1 MKKLVLLLSVVVLLV
16 IATGAV
22 SAAKPA
28 PDTFTITGYTT
39 SYEYETL
46 PNGRTSFHLIARGGG
61 DDALYD
67 PICQATSQS
76 FPYGNQNSTPLSCVE
91 LCMTY
96 AGAPCGVADFIG
108 DSFGEFTFEE
118 WGVVDLDPITYEG
131 SGKGKNDGIATIT
144 TPDGTLVVRFNGKT
158 DSQSVWGNFKI
169 EKKKSTGAY
178 ADLKGN
184 GDYTGNAGLVFSVTF
199 SGKLKD

>member
-1 MKKLVLLLSVVVLLV
+1 MKKLVLLLSVIALLI

-39 SYEYETL
+39 SYEYGTL
-46 PNGRTSFHLIARGGG
+46 PNGRTWFHVLAQSSGATLE
-61 DDALYD
+61 DDAFCTALLGI
-67 PICQATSQS
+67 PCQATCQT
-76 FPYGNQNSTPLSCVE
+76 FL
-91 LCMTY
+91 
-96 AGAPCGVADFIG
+96 AKDCGVTGYFTG
-108 DSFGEFTFEE
+108 QFTFEE
-118 WGVVDLDPITYEG
+118 WGEVDLNPVTGAG
-131 SGKGKNDGIATIT
+131 SGKGKNNGVVTIT
-144 TPDGTLVVRFNGKT
+144 APDGTSVVRFNGKT

-169 EKKKSTGAY
+169 EKKEGTGAY

-199 SGKLKD
+199 NGKLKD

>member
-1 MKKLVLLLSVVVLLV
+1 MKKLVLLLSVIVLLI

-39 SYEYETL
+39 SYEYGTL
-46 PNGRTSFHLIARGGG
+46 PNGRTWFHVLAQSSGATSA
-61 DDALYD
+61 DDTFCMALFGM
-67 PICQATSQS
+67 PCQATCQA
-76 FPYGNQNSTPLSCVE
+76 FLTKD
-91 LCMTY
+91 
-96 AGAPCGVADFIG
+96 CGVTGYFTG
-108 DSFGEFTFEE
+108 QFTFEE
-118 WGVVDLDPITYEG
+118 WGEVDLNPVTGEG
-131 SGKGKNDGIATIT
+131 SGKGKNNGVVTIT
-144 TPDGTLVVRFNGKT
+144 TPDGTSVVRFNGKT

-169 EKKKSTGAY
+169 EKKEGTGAY

-199 SGKLKD
+199 AGKLKD